1 TDGVDSTPLVELA
14 PITPPALLHRYH
26 DLQRQHKAIVAQN
39 QHLEQECTQLQLLV
53 REYEAG
59 MEVVTDKFKSHG
71 YSSQQEKLLMQRDY
85 EVLLDEERM
94 QHRLVQLATLLRQA
108 HDVDA
113 DSTSTTLIEHLLQ
126 ENRALREKLGIAG
139 SSPPSSAPS
148 SGPTCPAARTRRASP
163 QQGPSVLVA
172 EFFGDEGR
180 DGLEGGSEVDAEEKD
195 DVEGGG
201 ECDEVVGK

>member
-1 TDGVDSTPLVELA
+1 
-14 PITPPALLHRYH
+14 
-26 DLQRQHKAIVAQN
+26 
-39 QHLEQECTQLQLLV
+39 
-53 REYEAG
+53 

-85 EVLLDEERM
+85 EVLLDEERRTSFALQSDNQTM

-148 SGPTCPAARTRRASP
+148 SGPTCPAARTRRVSP